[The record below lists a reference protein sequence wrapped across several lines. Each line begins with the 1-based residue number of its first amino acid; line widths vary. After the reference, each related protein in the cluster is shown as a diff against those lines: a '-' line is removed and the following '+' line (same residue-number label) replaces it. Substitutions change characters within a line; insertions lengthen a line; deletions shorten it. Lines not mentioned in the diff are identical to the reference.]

1 VSHGDD
7 VDSIVACARS
17 FTSGDQV
24 GTHLAP
30 EDELEAGNLDG
41 R

>member
-1 VSHGDD
+1 VSLVVD
-7 VDSIVACARS
+7 VDFTVACTRS
-17 FTSGDQV
+17 STSGDQV
-24 GTHLAP
+24 GTYLAS